1 MSDEARAYRLSPL
14 AAADLEDIWLYTYKH
29 WSLAQADQY
38 HRDLIVAIEAL
49 AKGIRVGRKTDIR
62 PGYLKYS
69 VGQHLIFYRQADA
82 GLDIIR
88 ILHQRMDI
96 DRPL

>member
-1 MSDEARAYRLSPL
+1 MSDEARPYRLSPL
-14 AAADLEDIWLYTYKH
+14 AEADLEDIWLYTYKH

-38 HRDLIVAIEAL
+38 HRDLVVAIESL
-49 AKGIRVGRKTDIR
+49 AKGIKTGRKVDIR

-88 ILHQRMDI
+88 ILHQRMDG
-96 DRPL
+96 DRHL

>member
-14 AAADLEDIWLYTYKH
+14 AEADLEDIWLYTYKH

-38 HRDLIVAIEAL
+38 HRVLVGAIESL
-49 AKGIRVGRKTDIR
+49 AKGIKTGRKTDIR
-62 PGYLKYS
+62 PGYFRYS
-69 VGQHLIFYRQADA
+69 AGQHLIFYRQADA

-96 DRPL
+96 DRHL